1 MKALGDHISRDDY
14 HMKSPKPEEP
24 IAEVKPEAEAKQGDV
39 NTKAIIKE
47 ALLKAIERKNRLVS
61 LSLLLDLWDS
71 SSDIIITSKAM
82 LYN

>member
-1 MKALGDHISRDDY
+1 MLTPVQVKALGDHISRDDY

-47 ALLKAIERKNRLVS
+47 ALLKAIERKKQTGEFVVV
-61 LSLLLDLWDS
+61 
-71 SSDIIITSKAM
+71 IGFVGQQ
-82 LYN
+82 